1 MKYGRRIKPLL
12 AATFIS
18 SFLPM
23 TQASASLLGTVSP
36 DPQVSGNTITV
47 ANDGWYQFQQAHTF
61 TELCAGTFECTVP
74 NGRYIVVNH
83 SNGQRW
89 ENIDVNAAS
98 SSFLTINGSTLNF
111 PDDGWYQVQDSTT
124 YASVCNGLS
133 QCSVADGTYNVIN
146 HTSGQRW
153 NAVVIS
159 ATSDTD
165 NELLFANDGWY
176 QVQAASN
183 FASVCEGV
191 SRCPVQD
198 GTYIVINHTTG
209 RRFEDVRVGSGESE
223 VETPTTPALSF
234 TSANAARFFQHIVS
248 VINEDEIDRFFENA
262 QNDLNFQGR
271 LYFLSNT
278 VDDIQFSQGITLD
291 SPYQLETVFGSGE
304 FTDVPVRS
312 EYTCASGGSI
322 YSYASDRVFNDCTAG
337 NNTYNGLSGRRL
349 DGFRGTIR
357 NYPFRN
363 FSITDSSGSVSAL
376 TGGYSTGNTSFVVLN
391 QTQRW
396 TDAEYSTSLS
406 DGPLNI
412 TDLNI
417 VRLDNSNLG
426 FTSGNI
432 TVSTVTGSPVEIVN
446 NSQRSSITGT
456 FTVTAGWTQQ
466 EAVDVTVSLS
476 FEDTIRQLVDDT
488 IVDFP
493 GSLDPRD
500 PFEWQ
505 TGSIVV
511 STQGGDSMTIV
522 PTTPA
527 NQTFSILLSNGETV
541 GPLSWSDGYTIDC
554 GSPEICGD

>member
-18 SFLPM
+18 GILTMNS
-23 TQASASLLGTVSP
+23 ASASPLGTVSP
-36 DPQVSGNTITV
+36 DPQVVGNTITV
-47 ANDGWYQFQQAHTF
+47 ANDGWYQFQEAHTF
-61 TELCAGTFECTVP
+61 NELCAGTFKCTVP

-89 ENIDVNAAS
+89 ESVDVNSAS
-98 SSFLTINGSTLNF
+98 SSFLTINGSTLSF

-124 YASVCNGLS
+124 YTSVCNGLNR
-133 QCSVADGTYNVIN
+133 CSVADGTYNVIN
-146 HTSGQRW
+146 HTSGERW

-159 ATSDTD
+159 TTSGTA

-176 QVQAASN
+176 QVQTAST
-183 FASVCEGV
+183 FESVCEGV
-191 SRCPVQD
+191 LRCEVQD

-209 RRFEDVRVGSGESE
+209 QRYEDVRLSSGET
-223 VETPTTPALSF
+223 ETPTTPALTF
-234 TSANAARFFQHIVS
+234 TSANATRFVQHIVS

-262 QNDLNFQGR
+262 QNDLNFRGR
-271 LYFLSNT
+271 LFFLSNT

-291 SPYQLETVFGSGE
+291 SPYQLETVFDSGE

-322 YSYASDRVFNDCTAG
+322 YRYSSDRVFNDCTAG
-337 NNTYNGLSGRRL
+337 NNTYNGLTGRRL
-349 DGFRGTIR
+349 DGFRGTLR

-363 FSITDSSGSVSAL
+363 FSATDSSGSVSEL
-376 TGGYSTGNTSFVVLN
+376 TGGYITGNTSFVILK
-391 QTQRW
+391 QTQKL
-396 TDAEYSTSLS
+396 TNAKFSTSLS

-412 TDLNI
+412 TNLNI
-417 VRLDNSNLG
+417 ERLDYSNLG

-432 TVSTVTGSPVEIVN
+432 TVSTVTGSPVEIIN
-446 NSQRSSITGT
+446 NSQRSSINGT

-505 TGSIVV
+505 AGSIVV